1 MQNMNENKNKCYIE
15 HCDGWCP
22 FMEKSCEDVEHEVCE
37 ALIRSYEQGFEN
49 GYG

>member
-1 MQNMNENKNKCYIE
+1 MNENKNECYIE

-22 FMEKSCEDVEHEVCE
+22 FMEKSCEDIEHEVCE
-37 ALIRSYEQGFEN
+37 ALIKAYEQGYEN